1 MYLLFFSIMHLR
13 YNGIKYFFQV
23 KLTLSTVELSCSS
36 NDFLMR
42 NSKHDLL
49 RDGVDISLYG
59 REVWPPNQSLNN
71 LDCKFKCVI
80 LLKHNR
86 SANSLICINLHNII
100 SI

>member
-13 YNGIKYFFQV
+13 CNGIKYSFQV

-71 LDCKFKCVI
+71 LNVSF
-80 LLKHNR
+80 
-86 SANSLICINLHNII
+86 S
-100 SI
+100 